1 MNQDQSPPVF
11 EYTLTAKHCIEH
23 IVSFLR
29 RADVEPR
36 PVITG
41 ILEQF
46 ERIVGQFPGG
56 CQICPEL
63 VKIGCAKY
71 REFNSADGYRVLY
84 SVEDNCVTA
93 HAILAHRQDIQ
104 QLLFK
109 RLIQA

>member
-1 MNQDQSPPVF
+1 MNQSPIFF
-11 EYTLTAKHCIEH
+11 EYTLTARHCIEH

-29 RADVEPR
+29 RAEIEPR
-36 PVITG
+36 PVITD
-41 ILEQF
+41 IIEQF
-46 ERIVGQFPGG
+46 ESIVGQFPLG

-71 REFNSADGYRVLY
+71 REFNCVGGYRVLY

>member
-1 MNQDQSPPVF
+1 MENRPLSF
-11 EYTLTAKHCIEH
+11 EYTLTAKYCLED

-36 PVITG
+36 PVIEG
-41 ILEQF
+41 IIEQF
-46 ERIVGQFPGG
+46 EKTVGQFPLG

-71 REFNSADGYRVLY
+71 REFNSASGYRVLY
-84 SVEDNCVTA
+84 SVDGTTVTA
-93 HAILAHRQDIQ
+93 HAVLAHRQDIQ